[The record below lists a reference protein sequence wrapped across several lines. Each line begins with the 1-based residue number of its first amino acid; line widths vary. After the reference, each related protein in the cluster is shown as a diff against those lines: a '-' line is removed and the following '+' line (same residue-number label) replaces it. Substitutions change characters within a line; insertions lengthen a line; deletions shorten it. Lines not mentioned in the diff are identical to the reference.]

1 MPTLTIHHKSMNSMN
16 AHELID
22 QIKAMPP
29 EEQAKVIDFIEEVK
43 ALQRVKYADDKSFA
57 EASQWAFNEHAEL
70 MRKLSQ

>member
-1 MPTLTIHHKSMNSMN
+1 MN
-16 AHELID
+16 AHEVIV

-43 ALQRVKYADDKSFA
+43 ASRGVKYADKKSFDA
-57 EASQWAFNEHAEL
+57 AAQWALTEHAEL